1 MNRFQVCQPLQDEGE
16 LTNKV
21 DGGAWLIH
29 GIDKFCF
36 GIPALCFVGWGSWVL
51 VGTVTEFGHL
61 GVNSFFAISSSQKSK
76 IPKHG
81 ILHSRMFTLC

>member
-61 GVNSFFAISSSQKSK
+61 GVNSFFAISSS
-76 IPKHG
+76 
-81 ILHSRMFTLC
+81 